1 MLMIGDV
8 LVEKEIELL
17 GNTYI
22 VYLKE
27 VASKLGE
34 HGKATSTTIRA
45 FIRRGGKIGKSTEI
59 VDTAVGGSI

>member
-1 MLMIGDV
+1 MIGDV

-17 GNTYI
+17 GDTYV

-27 VASKLGE
+27 VASRLA

-45 FIRRGGKIGKSTEI
+45 FIRRGEKIGKSTEI
-59 VDTAVGGSI
+59 VDKTVGGAI